1 MLTHLTL
8 MPVCLVKAASA
19 ACGRES
25 AASATVIVTP
35 DVLSDAAE
43 LPPPLL
49 PPPQAASARASAA
62 APVTVWP
69 SRPRLLR
76 RVLANAPLLRYAA
89 IAGSGAGAASWH
101 MRSRLRDQMLICV
114 QAVQVACRTGILQ
127 SRLRPRQAFRNSLS
141 AQLAIICA

>member
-1 MLTHLTL
+1 MLTHLTW

-49 PPPQAASARASAA
+49 LPPQAASTKASAA
-62 APVTVWP
+62 APAAVAVWP

-76 RVLANAPLLRYAA
+76 RVLATAPLLRYAA
-89 IAGSGAGAASWH
+89 IAGWGYGGSVLAYAQSAA
-101 MRSRLRDQMLICV
+101 RSDAHLC
-114 QAVQVACRTGILQ
+114 A
-127 SRLRPRQAFRNSLS
+127 SRSHGL
-141 AQLAIICA
+141 

>member
-43 LPPPLL
+43 LPPPL
-49 PPPQAASARASAA
+49 PPLQAASTKASAA
-62 APVTVWP
+62 APAAVAVWP

-76 RVLANAPLLRYAA
+76 RVLAMRLSFVTPPSR
-89 IAGSGAGAASWH
+89 GRVRGAASWH
-101 MRSRLRDQMLICV
+101 MRSQLRDQMLIYV
-114 QAVQVACRTGILQ
+114 QAVQVIRRTGILQ
-127 SRLRPRQAFRNSLS
+127 SILRSRQAL
-141 AQLAIICA
+141 

>member
-19 ACGRES
+19 ACGGES

-43 LPPPLL
+43 LPPPL
-49 PPPQAASARASAA
+49 PPPQAASTKASAA
-62 APVTVWP
+62 APAAVAVWP

-89 IAGSGAGAASWH
+89 IAGSDTGAASW
-101 MRSRLRDQMLICV
+101 
-114 QAVQVACRTGILQ
+114 
-127 SRLRPRQAFRNSLS
+127 
-141 AQLAIICA
+141 